1 MNKFG
6 KVVFGIGVFLAVMMG
21 VIVSIDPGYVCH
33 LDAENFPS
41 TGWSYPAF
49 CFVSWAFS
57 VPLGFIIAAIGILIC
72 ANAKLKTVIQF
83 GLGMIGTYIF
93 ISFANGPI
101 PHVPV
106 LFGIGGTLILL
117 LYFLILWQNAGR
129 FKENAYK
136 LAGYTFLVTGFWF
149 ACGLASRQYQPI
161 LGSGE
166 SPIDICIYFV
176 LSMLF
181 FWLSERKNNKVN

>member
-1 MNKFG
+1 MKKLG
-6 KVVFGIGVFLAVMMG
+6 KVVFGIGVFLAVTMG

-33 LDAENFPS
+33 LDAENLQ
-41 TGWSYPAF
+41 TGIWDYPAL

-57 VPLGFIIAAIGILIC
+57 VPLGFIIAGTGLLIY
-72 ANAKLKTVIQF
+72 ANAKLKTILQF
-83 GLGMIGTYIF
+83 GLGTLGTYLF
-93 ISFANGPI
+93 ISFANGPM

-106 LFGIGGTLILL
+106 LFGVEGTLIMSF
-117 LYFLILWQNAGR
+117 YFLILWQNADR
-129 FKENAYK
+129 FKENTYK

-149 ACGLASRQYQPI
+149 TCGLASRLYQPM

-166 SPIDICIYFV
+166 SPIDIGTYFV

-181 FWLSERKNNKVN
+181 FWLSERRHGKVS